1 MDVRILHR
9 DEMEVDTKHPGSW
22 RSVFSKCLIRNKSE
36 LTIEQQDGSSD
47 LVKLSLLCVR
57 CSGSLR
63 CNNMHR
69 FDINKGFFYFTL
81 SLTDGGHPSFTFPR
95 DAIISTSTRTET
107 NDAPAVWQDVRL
119 FLSTYYTC
127 DTLSHFQLS
136 RFYFK
141 LSQLSRELCT
151 SQRRLMNVRPCG

>member
-22 RSVFSKCLIRNKSE
+22 RSVFSKCLIGNKSE
-36 LTIEQQDGSSD
+36 LTIEHKMEAQILSNCLSSVSD
-47 LVKLSLLCVR
+47 AAV
-57 CSGSLR
+57 

-69 FDINKGFFYFTL
+69 FDRNKGFFYFTL

-151 SQRRLMNVRPCG
+151 SQRRLVNVRPCG